1 MQDDRQGGRRADG
14 SHDGRADGSYDG
26 SYGASYEAQREDHRE
41 AHRED
46 QPDGRP
52 EPEPEPRPE
61 PQPQPESQGEA
72 QDQPRPEPQPQPQGE
87 TLGDSQ
93 GETRGATRAVPV
105 VGAGRGPAGALPRRS
120 AGTWLRTLLGDL
132 VALLA
137 RRPVALAGASHAIR
151 HSADARQAIYLVT
164 AADLVSSVVVDA
176 MIPAAYR
183 LLHIAWVVC
192 SLVLTAGCCAM
203 TARAPHLIDADTL
216 HLRTGPFRTLAVP
229 LAHIASVRPAH
240 GLTPSHG
247 LRRSLDR
254 PDAVACSVSSAT
266 TMAVELAEPLPVRF
280 RKGEPVLAR
289 HVYFA
294 ADQPAEAARLIRNAL
309 PAAEPR

>member
-1 MQDDRQGGRRADG
+1 MQDARQGGGQADGPYDRQG
-14 SHDGRADGSYDG
+14 DG
-26 SYGASYEAQREDHRE
+26 SYGTPHE
-41 AHRED
+41 AHREG
-46 QPDGRP
+46 QPDSRA
-52 EPEPEPRPE
+52 E
-61 PQPQPESQGEA
+61 PQPESQGEA
-72 QDQPRPEPQPQPQGE
+72 QDQPRPEPQPQGE
-87 TLGDSQ
+87 TRGETQ
-93 GETRGATRAVPV
+93 GETRGAAQAVPAV
-105 VGAGRGPAGALPRRS
+105 AAGALPRRS

-151 HSADARQAIYLVT
+151 HSADARQAIYLVM

-183 LLHIAWVVC
+183 LLHVAWVLC

-266 TMAVELAEPLPVRF
+266 TMAVELAEPLSVRF
-280 RKGEPVLAR
+280 RRGEPVLAR

-309 PAAEPR
+309 PTAEPR